1 MAKEEFDLNEYVQAY
16 KEYDKI
22 TGRIYL
28 SYVKQELSAEK
39 WAEVCKLFSKQG
51 VDCNKILKEEFEEEK
66 E

>member
-28 SYVKQELSAEK
+28 SYVK
-39 WAEVCKLFSKQG
+39 
-51 VDCNKILKEEFEEEK
+51 
-66 E
+66 